1 MRPDPT
7 LRVVL
12 LGVCALLSAA
22 CAPRMYQRETL
33 QLDHRDLEQ
42 FEIRYAD
49 FDGCLLQ
56 RPVPVS
62 YRVKRAL
69 YTLSLDVHFGT
80 DASAAGLDIG
90 VLGSGDLS
98 ARFPDLAAPPSSLS
112 GEDGVRYRFTADA
125 LRGSGF
131 TLEVFDGKTLLAQE
145 IVMVRRESCR
155 AISFGNTQAP

>member
-1 MRPDPT
+1 MRPDPM
-7 LRVVL
+7 LRAVL
-12 LGVCALLSAA
+12 LGACVVLSTA
-22 CAPRMYQRETL
+22 CAPRLYLRETL
-33 QLDHRDLEQ
+33 QLDHRDLGQ

-80 DASAAGLDIG
+80 DASAASLDIG
-90 VLGSGDLS
+90 LIGSEELS
-98 ARFPDLAAPPSSLS
+98 ARFPDLAVPPTSLT
-112 GEDGVRYRFTADA
+112 GEGGARYRFTADA

-131 TLEVFDGKTLLAQE
+131 TIEVFDGKTPLAQE

-155 AISFGNTQAP
+155 AVSFGTTPAP